1 MKLTE
6 EQLGYVVSEMIG
18 WASMGFNKHID
29 FPDGFSTK
37 HPEAWAKY
45 KSLDLFGSEQ
55 LEVLLSSLVT
65 FHMRDNEELYD
76 NFGVKSDELLRE
88 YEDNEQL

>member
-6 EQLGYVVSEMIG
+6 DQLGYIVSAMIG
-18 WASMGFNKHID
+18 HATMVFHSHVRFHENAEEKN
-29 FPDGFSTK
+29 
-37 HPEAWAKY
+37 PEAFAKY
-45 KSLDLFGSEQ
+45 KYLDLQDAEQ

-65 FHMRDNEELYD
+65 FHMKDNEELYD

-88 YEDNEQL
+88 YED